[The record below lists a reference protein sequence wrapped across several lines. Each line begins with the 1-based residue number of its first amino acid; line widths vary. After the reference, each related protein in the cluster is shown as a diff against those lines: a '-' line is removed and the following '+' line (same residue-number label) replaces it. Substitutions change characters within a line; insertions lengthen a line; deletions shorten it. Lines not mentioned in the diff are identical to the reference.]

1 MADKDGYR
9 RYLDAAAVLGHVTRA
24 RAEELVREMMG
35 GTDVPRGQAQ
45 QWVEEIVERGKKATE
60 DLVDL
65 VRSEV
70 SNQLEALGLDA
81 DDLAR
86 QAADILR
93 RSAKA
98 GRRVVVDAQR
108 ATTRGPQPPS
118 PSKPPAATK
127 PAVNKAS
134 APGDKRTPAAA
145 PSANAA
151 KKVPAKKVP
160 AKNAPAKNAP
170 AKKAA
175 AKRPT
180 PAKAATQSTTAKAGS
195 PRSPRASRS

>member
-134 APGDKRTPAAA
+134 ALGDKRTPAAA

-151 KKVPAKKVP
+151 KKV
-160 AKNAPAKNAP
+160 PAKNAP

-180 PAKAATQSTTAKAGS
+180 PAKAATKSTTAKAGS